1 MAVSNSND
9 ITLETIEEGITNEYL
24 DILIFNAIKSI
35 RNIKK
40 RPDCL
45 SICDHLSKSLS
56 NSEITED
63 IISNRL
69 DYLTPNFKLK
79 NKQTNGKDS
88 YFIADKADQNLLDT
102 SLELTPCPINY
113 EIPSVKEISP
123 SVNITLSRADPSI
136 NEDTLRD
143 LGRSIPDEKEYPTAT
158 NAQNDTENN
167 YYHHQIENLTV
178 ELMALQL
185 FVKEQL
191 FILKKHV
198 EEITHIQEPLNRTST
213 SLQAEIEYLRE
224 ENLAKTRIIKQL
236 TEAKTATPNNCKTT
250 CNCYSVDHKYK
261 TPPIFLDNVKP
272 NKNLD
277 QIKKQQNKIVT
288 EKIESDKTN
297 EGNQMSDSR
306 LENNIKKEKKKN
318 NEIKIKANDKKEKYN
333 VNDITKE
340 KQETVYNLGDS
351 MVKKLNGYLLTKK
364 VRHKFLVKVRPFTG
378 AKVSCMVDHVKPTL
392 RDDKPDHIILHTGT
406 NDLRSEKTSSN
417 IAKSIVDPAMSLKSS
432 GSSVIVSGIVPRFG
446 NLNNKASEVNNR
458 LALMC
463 KDRKVPFVSHSETIN
478 SSKHLNE
485 SKLHL
490 NHNVIKVF
498 AETFSVFLKSFN

>member
-1 MAVSNSND
+1 M
-9 ITLETIEEGITNEYL
+9 
-24 DILIFNAIKSI
+24 
-35 RNIKK
+35 
-40 RPDCL
+40 
-45 SICDHLSKSLS
+45 
-56 NSEITED
+56 
-63 IISNRL
+63 
-69 DYLTPNFKLK
+69 
-79 NKQTNGKDS
+79 
-88 YFIADKADQNLLDT
+88 
-102 SLELTPCPINY
+102 
-113 EIPSVKEISP
+113 
-123 SVNITLSRADPSI
+123 
-136 NEDTLRD
+136 
-143 LGRSIPDEKEYPTAT
+143 
-158 NAQNDTENN
+158 
-167 YYHHQIENLTV
+167 TV
-178 ELMALQL
+178 ELTALQL

-198 EEITHIQEPLNRTST
+198 EKITHIQELLNRTST
-213 SLQAEIEYLRE
+213 SLQAEIEYLWE

-236 TEAKTATPNNCKTT
+236 TEAKIATPNNCMTT

-261 TPPIFLDNVKP
+261 TPPIFLEDNVKP

-318 NEIKIKANDKKEKYN
+318 NKIKRKTNDKKEKNN

-340 KQETVYNLGDS
+340 KQETVYILGDS

-364 VRHKFLVKVRPFTG
+364 VRHKFLVKVRPFSG
-378 AKVSCMVDHVKPTL
+378 ARVSCLVDHVKPTL
-392 RDDKPDHIILHTGT
+392 RDDEPDHIILHTGT
-406 NDLRSEKTSSN
+406 NDLRSEKTSST
-417 IAKSIVDPAMSLKSS
+417 IAKSIVDLAMSLKSS
-432 GSSVIVSGIVPRFG
+432 GSSVIVSGIVPRFD

-463 KDRKVPFVSHSETIN
+463 KDKKVPFVSHSETID

-490 NHNVIKVF
+490 NHNGIKVF
-498 AETFSVFLKSFN
+498 AENFSVFLKSFN

>member
-9 ITLETIEEGITNEYL
+9 ITLETIEEAITNEYL

-69 DYLTPNFKLK
+69 FYLTTNFKLK

-88 YFIADKADQNLLDT
+88 YFIADKADQNLLGT
-102 SLELTPCPINY
+102 SLELIPCPINY
-113 EIPSVKEISP
+113 ETPSVKEISP
-123 SVNITLSRADPSI
+123 LVNITPSRADPSI
-136 NEDTLRD
+136 DEDTLRD
-143 LGRSIPDEKEYPTAT
+143 LGRSIPDGKEFPTAA

-167 YYHHQIENLTV
+167 YCHHQIENLTV
-178 ELMALQL
+178 ELTALQL

-191 FILKKHV
+191 YILKKHV

-236 TEAKTATPNNCKTT
+236 TEEKTATPNNCKTT

-261 TPPIFLDNVKP
+261 TPPIFLEDNVKP

-277 QIKKQQNKIVT
+277 QIKKQQNKTVT

-318 NEIKIKANDKKEKYN
+318 N
-333 VNDITKE
+333 
-340 KQETVYNLGDS
+340 
-351 MVKKLNGYLLTKK
+351 
-364 VRHKFLVKVRPFTG
+364 
-378 AKVSCMVDHVKPTL
+378 
-392 RDDKPDHIILHTGT
+392 
-406 NDLRSEKTSSN
+406 
-417 IAKSIVDPAMSLKSS
+417 
-432 GSSVIVSGIVPRFG
+432 
-446 NLNNKASEVNNR
+446 
-458 LALMC
+458 
-463 KDRKVPFVSHSETIN
+463 
-478 SSKHLNE
+478 
-485 SKLHL
+485 
-490 NHNVIKVF
+490 
-498 AETFSVFLKSFN
+498 

>member
-9 ITLETIEEGITNEYL
+9 ITLETIEEAITNEYL

-69 DYLTPNFKLK
+69 DYLTTIFKLK

-88 YFIADKADQNLLDT
+88 YFIVDKADQNVLDT

-113 EIPSVKEISP
+113 ETPSVKEISP
-123 SVNITLSRADPSI
+123 SVNITPSRADPSI
-136 NEDTLRD
+136 NEDTLRA

-178 ELMALQL
+178 ELTTL
-185 FVKEQL
+185 QL

-198 EEITHIQEPLNRTST
+198 EEITHTREPLNRAST

-261 TPPIFLDNVKP
+261 TPPIFLEDNVKP

-306 LENNIKKEKKKN
+306 LESNIKKEKKKN
-318 NEIKIKANDKKEKYN
+318 KKG
-333 VNDITKE
+333 
-340 KQETVYNLGDS
+340 Q
-351 MVKKLNGYLLTKK
+351 
-364 VRHKFLVKVRPFTG
+364 
-378 AKVSCMVDHVKPTL
+378 
-392 RDDKPDHIILHTGT
+392 
-406 NDLRSEKTSSN
+406 
-417 IAKSIVDPAMSLKSS
+417 
-432 GSSVIVSGIVPRFG
+432 
-446 NLNNKASEVNNR
+446 
-458 LALMC
+458 
-463 KDRKVPFVSHSETIN
+463 
-478 SSKHLNE
+478 
-485 SKLHL
+485 
-490 NHNVIKVF
+490 
-498 AETFSVFLKSFN
+498 

>member
-1 MAVSNSND
+1 M
-9 ITLETIEEGITNEYL
+9 
-24 DILIFNAIKSI
+24 
-35 RNIKK
+35 
-40 RPDCL
+40 C
-45 SICDHLSKSLS
+45 HLSKSLS

-69 DYLTPNFKLK
+69 DYLTTNFKLK

-88 YFIADKADQNLLDT
+88 YFIVDKADQNLFDT

-123 SVNITLSRADPSI
+123 SVNIIPSRADPSI

-158 NAQNDTENN
+158 NDQNDTENN

-178 ELMALQL
+178 QLTALQL
-185 FVKEQL
+185 FVKEQP

-213 SLQAEIEYLRE
+213 SLQAEIDYLRE

-261 TPPIFLDNVKP
+261 TPSIFLEDNVKP

-318 NEIKIKANDKKEKYN
+318 NEIKRKANDKKEKNN

-340 KQETVYNLGDS
+340 KQETVYILGDS

-364 VRHKFLVKVRPFTG
+364 VRHKFLVKVRPFSG

-392 RDDKPDHIILHTGT
+392 RDEKPDHIILHTGT

-417 IAKSIVDPAMSLKSS
+417 IAKSIVDLAMSLKSS
-432 GSSVIVSGIVPRFG
+432 GSSVIVSGIIPRFD
-446 NLNNKASEVNNR
+446 NLKNKASVVNNR

-463 KDRKVPFVSHSETIN
+463 KDRKVPFVSHSETID

-490 NHNVIKVF
+490 NHNGIKVF
-498 AETFSVFLKSFN
+498 AEKFSVFLKSFN

>member
-1 MAVSNSND
+1 M
-9 ITLETIEEGITNEYL
+9 
-24 DILIFNAIKSI
+24 
-35 RNIKK
+35 
-40 RPDCL
+40 
-45 SICDHLSKSLS
+45 
-56 NSEITED
+56 
-63 IISNRL
+63 
-69 DYLTPNFKLK
+69 
-79 NKQTNGKDS
+79 
-88 YFIADKADQNLLDT
+88 
-102 SLELTPCPINY
+102 
-113 EIPSVKEISP
+113 
-123 SVNITLSRADPSI
+123 
-136 NEDTLRD
+136 RD

-178 ELMALQL
+178 ELTALQL

-198 EEITHIQEPLNRTST
+198 EEITHIQEPLNRTCT

-261 TPPIFLDNVKP
+261 TPPIFLEDNVKP

-306 LENNIKKEKKKN
+306 LENNIKKEKKNN
-318 NEIKIKANDKKEKYN
+318 NEIKRKANGKKEKNN

-340 KQETVYNLGDS
+340 KQETVYILGDS
-351 MVKKLNGYLLTKK
+351 MVKKLNGYLLTRK
-364 VRHKFLVKVRPFTG
+364 VRHKFLVKVRPFSG

-417 IAKSIVDPAMSLKSS
+417 IAKSIVDLAMSLKSS
-432 GSSVIVSGIVPRFG
+432 GSSVIVSGIVPRFD

-463 KDRKVPFVSHSETIN
+463 KDRKVFRLFLIVRLLILANTLMRVNYISTIT
-478 SSKHLNE
+478 
-485 SKLHL
+485 
-490 NHNVIKVF
+490 V
-498 AETFSVFLKSFN
+498 

>member
-9 ITLETIEEGITNEYL
+9 ITLETIEEAITNEYL

-69 DYLTPNFKLK
+69 FYLTTNFKLK

-88 YFIADKADQNLLDT
+88 YFIADKADQNLLGT
-102 SLELTPCPINY
+102 SLELIPCPINY
-113 EIPSVKEISP
+113 ETPSVKEISP
-123 SVNITLSRADPSI
+123 LVNITPSRADPSI
-136 NEDTLRD
+136 DEDTLRD
-143 LGRSIPDEKEYPTAT
+143 LGRSIPDEKEYPTAA

-178 ELMALQL
+178 ELTALQL

-191 FILKKHV
+191 YILKKHV

-213 SLQAEIEYLRE
+213 SLQTEIEYLRE

-236 TEAKTATPNNCKTT
+236 TEEKTATPNNCKTT

-261 TPPIFLDNVKP
+261 TPPIFLEDNVKP

-277 QIKKQQNKIVT
+277 QIKKQQNKTVT

-318 NEIKIKANDKKEKYN
+318 N
-333 VNDITKE
+333 
-340 KQETVYNLGDS
+340 
-351 MVKKLNGYLLTKK
+351 
-364 VRHKFLVKVRPFTG
+364 
-378 AKVSCMVDHVKPTL
+378 
-392 RDDKPDHIILHTGT
+392 
-406 NDLRSEKTSSN
+406 
-417 IAKSIVDPAMSLKSS
+417 
-432 GSSVIVSGIVPRFG
+432 
-446 NLNNKASEVNNR
+446 
-458 LALMC
+458 
-463 KDRKVPFVSHSETIN
+463 
-478 SSKHLNE
+478 
-485 SKLHL
+485 
-490 NHNVIKVF
+490 
-498 AETFSVFLKSFN
+498 